1 MPDRL
6 ALICPP
12 RRTGSLALCALVLTA
27 LMTLLSACDERRI
40 DKLEEGAATEMDVMR
55 QFGAPIE
62 IHPEPDGARTFEY
75 TRQPE
80 GTANYF
86 ITIGSDGKM
95 SALRQVLHPQYFE
108 RVRAGMTQAQVRR
121 LLGQPA
127 KTQRYALKQEEDWE
141 WRWQDGPNA
150 VRLFSVSFDKDGR
163 VLHSEVGD
171 DQRALQGGH

>member
-1 MPDRL
+1 MPDCL
-6 ALICPP
+6 APIHPP
-12 RRTGSLALCALVLTA
+12 CRAGFATLCALA
-27 LMTLLSACDERRI
+27 FASLMLLSACDERRI
-40 DKLEEGAATEMDVMR
+40 DKLEEGTATEMDVMR

-62 IHPEPDGARTFEY
+62 IHTEPDGARTFEY

-80 GTANYF
+80 GTTNYF

-127 KTQRYALKQEEDWE
+127 RTQRYAAQPGEDWA

-150 VRLFSVSFDKDGR
+150 VRLFSVSFGPDGR
-163 VLHSEVGD
+163 VLHSEVSD
-171 DQRALQGGH
+171 DQRAQQGWH

>member
-1 MPDRL
+1 MTACPVSFRSLRRTRVPTWSAL
-6 ALICPP
+6 AL
-12 RRTGSLALCALVLTA
+12 S
-27 LMTLLSACDERRI
+27 TLLLLTACDERRI
-40 DKLEEGAATEMDVMR
+40 DKLEEGTATEMDVMR

-62 IHPEPDGARTFEY
+62 IHTEPDGARTFEY

-80 GTANYF
+80 GTTNYF
-86 ITIGSDGKM
+86 ITIGTDGKM

-127 KTQRYALKQEEDWE
+127 RTQRYAKPGEDWE

-150 VRLFSVSFDKDGR
+150 VRLFSVSFGPDGR
-163 VLHSEVGD
+163 VLHSEVSD
-171 DQRALQGGH
+171 DARAQQGGH